1 VKEQM
6 LKQAKLCRTSV
17 FAQINRAEMP
27 RQPALH

>member
-27 RQPALH
+27 R